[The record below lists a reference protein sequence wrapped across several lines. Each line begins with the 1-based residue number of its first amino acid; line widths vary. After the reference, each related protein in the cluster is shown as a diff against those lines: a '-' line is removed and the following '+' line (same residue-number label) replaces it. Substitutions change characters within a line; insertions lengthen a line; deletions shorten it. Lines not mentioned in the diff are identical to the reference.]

1 MKNVTIRASITIIF
15 FMCLNYLKFFLNLL
29 KGDDFN
35 FLNIFSTKKMKK
47 FLLFSIIFVV
57 SCSTSDKAVAK
68 DSIYLNS
75 FDRNPAPLYVLDGV
89 IITSLDS
96 LKPSSIAEVRV
107 IKAKKAI
114 DKYGQKGE
122 NGVVE
127 IITK

>member
-1 MKNVTIRASITIIF
+1 MTLIF
-15 FMCLNYLKFFLNLL
+15 IS
-29 KGDDFN
+29 FN
-35 FLNIFSTKKMKK
+35 FFKYFIIKKMKK
-47 FLLFSIIFVV
+47 YLLFSIMFVV

-89 IITSLDS
+89 IIASLDS
-96 LKPSSIAEVRV
+96 LRPSSIAQVRI
-107 IKAKKAI
+107 IKEKKAI

>member
-1 MKNVTIRASITIIF
+1 M
-15 FMCLNYLKFFLNLL
+15 
-29 KGDDFN
+29 
-35 FLNIFSTKKMKK
+35 
-47 FLLFSIIFVV
+47 FVV
-57 SCSTSDKAVAK
+57 SCSTSDKAVDK

-75 FDRNPAPLYVLDGV
+75 FNRNPAPLYVLDGV

-107 IKAKKAI
+107 IKAKRAI

>member
-1 MKNVTIRASITIIF
+1 
-15 FMCLNYLKFFLNLL
+15 
-29 KGDDFN
+29 
-35 FLNIFSTKKMKK
+35 MKK
-47 FLLFSIIFVV
+47 YLLFSIMFVV
-57 SCSTSDKAVAK
+57 SCSTSDKAVDK

-75 FDRNPAPLYVLDGV
+75 FNRNSAPLYVLDGV

-114 DKYGQKGE
+114 DKYGQKSE

>member
-1 MKNVTIRASITIIF
+1 M
-15 FMCLNYLKFFLNLL
+15 
-29 KGDDFN
+29 
-35 FLNIFSTKKMKK
+35 
-47 FLLFSIIFVV
+47 FVV

-75 FDRNPAPLYVLDGV
+75 FNKNPAPLYFLDGV

-114 DKYGQKGE
+114 DKYDQKGE

-127 IITK
+127 IITKWLKKTG

>member
-1 MKNVTIRASITIIF
+1 M
-15 FMCLNYLKFFLNLL
+15 
-29 KGDDFN
+29 
-35 FLNIFSTKKMKK
+35 
-47 FLLFSIIFVV
+47 FVV

-75 FDRNPAPLYVLDGV
+75 FDRNPAPLYALDGV

-96 LKPSSIAEVRV
+96 LNPSSIAEVRV

-114 DKYGQKGE
+114 DKYGQKAE

>member
-1 MKNVTIRASITIIF
+1 MTLIF
-15 FMCLNYLKFFLNLL
+15 IS
-29 KGDDFN
+29 FN
-35 FLNIFSTKKMKK
+35 FFKYFMIKKMKK
-47 FLLFSIIFVV
+47 YLLFSIMFVV
-57 SCSTSDKAVAK
+57 SCSTSDKVVAK
-68 DSIYLNS
+68 DSTYLNS
-75 FDRNPAPLYVLDGV
+75 FNRYPAPLYVLDGV

-127 IITK
+127 MITK

>member
-1 MKNVTIRASITIIF
+1 
-15 FMCLNYLKFFLNLL
+15 MCLNYFKVYFLNLL
-29 KGDDFN
+29 KGDDTLIFISFN
-35 FLNIFSTKKMKK
+35 FFKYFIIKKMKK
-47 FLLFSIIFVV
+47 YLLFSIMFVV
-57 SCSTSDKAVAK
+57 SCSTSDKAVDK

-75 FDRNPAPLYVLDGV
+75 FNRNPAPLYVLDGV

-122 NGVVE
+122 DGVVE

>member
-1 MKNVTIRASITIIF
+1 MTLIF
-15 FMCLNYLKFFLNLL
+15 IS
-29 KGDDFN
+29 FN
-35 FLNIFSTKKMKK
+35 FFKYVMIKKMKK
-47 FLLFSIIFVV
+47 YLLFSITFVV

-75 FDRNPAPLYVLDGV
+75 FNRNPAPLYFLDGV